1 MYFVVN
7 SLFDLLTE
15 LCCTFIFIEVT
26 DMFLKLCDFY
36 PYRSIL
42 FLVFIGLADGFWQMV
57 SYYSI
62 FPSISLEDIKLLNLF
77 L

>member
-7 SLFDLLTE
+7 SLFNLLTE

-42 FLVFIGLADGFWQMV
+42 FLVFIGLADGF
-57 SYYSI
+57 
-62 FPSISLEDIKLLNLF
+62 
-77 L
+77 